1 MRAPDTLPPEIERD
15 LAAMDAAVAGRPH
28 ADGDPLLAELAALVA
43 ESRPEPDP
51 EWARTLDVRQRQGFD
66 KHAPFRP
73 GRTRRPSRLA
83 RLRPPG
89 GWAGPA
95 LGLAACALV
104 ALVVAL
110 PKGDGGE
117 GSSGAGGGSVAA
129 SGDAAGSGAAREA
142 APP

>member
-66 KHAPFRP
+66 KHPPFPARAPPPAEPPRAATATGRLGRP
-73 GRTRRPSRLA
+73 RARARRVRARRAGRRPA
-83 RLRPPG
+83 
-89 GWAGPA
+89 
-95 LGLAACALV
+95 
-104 ALVVAL
+104 
-110 PKGDGGE
+110 E
-117 GSSGAGGGSVAA
+117 G
-129 SGDAAGSGAAREA
+129 
-142 APP
+142 